1 MFHIL
6 VRYWN
11 RLPRDAMGSPSLE
24 VFKKRIDVTL
34 RDMVSE
40 HGEDGLMDGLDDLSY
55 LFQP

>member
-1 MFHIL
+1 ME
-6 VRYWN
+6 
-11 RLPRDAMGSPSLE
+11 AMGSPSLE